1 MAFSNKSDDSAMSEI
16 NVTPLVDVMLVL
28 LIIFIVTAPLMTQS
42 INVNLP
48 ETQKDLTDDKPP
60 EEHQVTVELDLK
72 GQLTLT
78 KMLKGVEE
86 KQVFQTATDKDK
98 ITAALHT
105 LLEKDKDVILA
116 FSADAKA
123 PHGEVMKIMQQAE
136 NVGILKLS
144 FLTLEEH

>member
-1 MAFSNKSDDSAMSEI
+1 MAFSNKSDDGAMSEI

-48 ETQKDLTDDKPP
+48 ETVKDNTVEDKPS
-60 EEHQVTVELDLK
+60 EEHIVTIELNLQ
-72 GQLTLT
+72 GQLSMT
-78 KMLKGVEE
+78 KNIKGVEE
-86 KQVFQTATDKDK
+86 KQVFQASEKDK
-98 ITAALHT
+98 ISAAFHT

-123 PHGEVMKIMQQAE
+123 PHGEVMKIMQLGE
-136 NVGILKLS
+136 NVGITKIS
-144 FLTLEEH
+144 FLTIEEH